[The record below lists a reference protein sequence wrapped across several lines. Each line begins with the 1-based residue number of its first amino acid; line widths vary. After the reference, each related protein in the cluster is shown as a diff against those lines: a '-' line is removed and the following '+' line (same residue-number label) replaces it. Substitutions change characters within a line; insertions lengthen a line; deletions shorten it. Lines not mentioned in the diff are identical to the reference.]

1 MEGGA
6 RGWRS
11 MSIAEVSLFAPEPC
25 ALPTDDQSL
34 ARLARAGD
42 AAALEALV
50 RRWQVPLVRF
60 LQRRVGSHAD
70 AEDLF
75 QETFV
80 RVCQHL
86 GQYDPGRSF
95 KTWLFTIAWRLA
107 ANHLRN
113 RRHPLGDEALEAV
126 HDPRTRPAD
135 SAEQH
140 DEHEGLWAIARR
152 ELSPEHVQMLWLCYV
167 EGFGPREIA
176 SVTNKSWI
184 AVKTALHRARRALAP
199 HLSSAGLGPTNSADL
214 QRKDGIP

>member
-1 MEGGA
+1 
-6 RGWRS
+6 

-25 ALPTDDQSL
+25 ALPTDDQAL
-34 ARLARAGD
+34 ARLACAGD
-42 AAALEALV
+42 PAAMEALV

-60 LQRRVGSHAD
+60 LERRVGSRSD

-86 GQYDPGRSF
+86 RHYDPHRSF

-113 RRHPLGDEALEAV
+113 RRHQFGDAALETV

-135 SAEQH
+135 SAEQR
-140 DEHEGLWAIARR
+140 DEHEGLWAVARR
-152 ELSPEHVQMLWLCYV
+152 ELSPEHVHMLWLCYV
-167 EGFGPREIA
+167 EGFAPREIA
-176 SVTNKSWI
+176 SVTDKSWV

-199 HLSSAGLGPTNSADL
+199 HLSSAGMGPADSSHL
-214 QRKDGIP
+214 QRKDGTP